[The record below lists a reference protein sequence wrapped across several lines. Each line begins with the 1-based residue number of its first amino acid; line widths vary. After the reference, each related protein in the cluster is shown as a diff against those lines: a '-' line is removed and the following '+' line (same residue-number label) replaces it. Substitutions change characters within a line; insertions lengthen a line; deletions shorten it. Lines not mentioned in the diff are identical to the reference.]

1 MLHKAKI
8 NGFISTFFKYPLL
21 YLYKC
26 AFRSTRSGSI
36 FFENLHPCSLHFR
49 ISVVWSLAPSQ
60 ATKRGQN
67 GIRLGIFSMTTEN
80 ASWVVRVRPILQRS
94 WSEDLWGSTPTPPPD
109 TSPQTR
115 GKGKFKGGSA
125 FKSPQSDSEGLDGSS
140 RPECSGEGWR
150 PLRSE
155 IWASEVGQR

>member
-26 AFRSTRSGSI
+26 TFRSARSGSI

-80 ASWVVRVRPILQRS
+80 ASWVVRVRLILQQS
-94 WSEDLWGSTPTPPPD
+94 CSTRPVGVNPHTPPPD
-109 TSPQTR
+109 TSPQTMGR
-115 GKGKFKGGSA
+115 AKFKGGSA
-125 FKSPQSDSEGLDGSS
+125 FRSPQSDSEGLDGLEPSLIE
-140 RPECSGEGWR
+140 RRRGKA
-150 PLRSE
+150 LRSE
-155 IWASEVGQR
+155 IWASHS